1 MTWQLDPAHTEINFS
16 VRHMMISKVR
26 GSFENFSGTVNFN
39 PADLA
44 AGSIEVSIDAASIN
58 TRNEQRDGHLKSA
71 DFLDAE
77 TYPTITFKSTGA
89 TLSGAN
95 EGQLLGDLTIRG
107 VTKPVALDVEYA
119 GTALSPWGLTSA
131 GFSAATKIN
140 RKDWGLEWNQALE
153 TGGVLVG
160 EELTISIEAELIDQP
175 AEEAVAA

>member
-26 GSFENFSGTVNFN
+26 GSFESFSGAVNFN
-39 PADLA
+39 PEDLA
-44 AGSIEVSIDAASIN
+44 QGSIEVSIDATSIN

-77 TYPTITFKSTGA
+77 TYPNIIFKSTGA
-89 TLSGAN
+89 TLNGADS
-95 EGQLLGDLTIRG
+95 GQLIGDLTIRD
-107 VTKPVALDVEYA
+107 VTKPVTMDVEYA
-119 GTALSPWGLTSA
+119 GSAKSPWGLTSA
-131 GFSAATKIN
+131 GFSATTKIN

-175 AEEAVAA
+175 DG